1 MSLTV
6 IKIGGSLCGSQRLDR
21 LFETLAG
28 VDQPRLVVVAGG
40 GLFADAV
47 RQVQSLMP
55 FDDHL
60 AHRLALDA
68 MTHLAEIFAAR
79 HPRLVLVASASAIAA
94 AHDQGQIPIWHP
106 GELRAGHPD
115 IAESWTV
122 TSDSLALWLATRLK
136 ADRLVLVKS
145 VDAPGGSTPA
155 CLSSAGVVDM
165 AFPEYARRYNGRI
178 VVAGPGSDGRFK
190 ALLGGKQVRS
200 EAL

>member
-21 LFETLAG
+21 LFETLTG

-40 GLFADAV
+40 GPFADAV
-47 RQVQSLMP
+47 RQVQALMP

-68 MTHLAEIFAAR
+68 MAHLAEIFAAR

-94 AHDQGQIPIWHP
+94 AHDQGRIPIWHP

-145 VDAPGGSTPA
+145 VDAPDGSTPA
-155 CLSSAGVVDM
+155 SLSSAGVVDM

-190 ALLGGKQVRS
+190 ALLSGKQVRS
-200 EAL
+200 DAL